1 MRASLTHLIG
11 AICCFAVCGLRA
23 ATETDRNYVPQDIAA
38 LPVGFPTHWTQY
50 GSYADFTVEEFG
62 QWAQPG
68 CVAIAGA
75 AAMEALRW
83 PDAFGEGEVI
93 YDIPRS
99 LRAGPVD
106 WDSVAPAPNRPD
118 GMRTVHDI
126 LYNLGLL
133 SRMGYGF
140 GTDAGVSTTP
150 LSNLGGAL
158 VDARVGYASAYTVQL
173 NQSATPQDTV
183 EAVIWS
189 SLRCGS
195 PVPLSVNLGYGAHAV
210 VAYGYGYGAS
220 DGNPRTAIFVG
231 YGGAGIWST
240 LPVFDRAGLKDL
252 DYALAGVVAKRPE
265 GVGGTP
271 YAFPILGTV
280 QTAEG
285 KPIPYA
291 EVTLERD
298 GTPIGTAVT
307 DHAGRYGIWGWFGGA
322 HAVRCGNAE
331 KRFELQPNAVGI
343 DSGTGIPRMD
353 AGALKRIV
361 SAHTATLTPTGKSA
375 FTVFTGLDEALA
387 DARENNGRYI
397 LCLRP
402 RTDAERLEI
411 RDAVEAGLCDAYTLW
426 YSHPEVGGQTDTMAE
441 RPTAKA
447 FVLTPMEKVLGYCL
461 EGQSLKDFLA
471 DGKINTPPNHRL
483 DASAVLSGIGLLPG
497 NDLTLADGVTLTL
510 DGTLR
515 VGTLTTEGDA
525 VLVAKDAAPRLDIAN
540 LSLGG
545 RLTVSGARLD
555 LVPNAD
561 LTHPVTLTDGARLI
575 LKNSISLP
583 SVTLDDAELTVAS
596 GTAPLPSTL
605 SLSGS
610 VSVTAADKAALTL
623 AASSRV
629 ELGADTL
636 LTWSAPLT
644 GSAALT
650 FAASDGTPS
659 LTLQG
664 IQSPVIVQGPARL
677 DGGSLG
683 GNLGLF
689 DGAAL
694 ASGRLLTVSGT
705 VTATPSIPVSG
716 TRVGTFL
723 ETDSLLDPAAFSVA
737 EGFGVERTEL
747 ADGRYAY
754 RLISVGSTPPAVYA
768 DGVLTEAVA
777 LPESNRARNLLVLTP
792 RFYKE
797 CAYWEPYAVWKSS
810 EAGGRWTVMVAS
822 PENYAQN
829 ETPEDFIARQ
839 PADFVI
845 LGATAAENTSDG
857 ANVLCLPD
865 LDAVP
870 EGVAVG
876 RIPVVPVLTLPYRAG
891 TSIQQRTLSAEA
903 QIAGY
908 AAKSERAITPW
919 QSGRMLCVGKTF
931 ENAPAKYEEA
941 EPGYTDYDGF
951 PPMTEWIVY
960 VQTHTAIAMREHYKL
975 LSLSYPERK
984 PLSDLRFSVDSVWC
998 ASDPNTSIA
1007 VSDIGEQDGAVLWTE
1022 GSGTNAAVAATLS
1035 CALDGKTGANIAYVG
1050 DMTGLHSL
1058 ALMPVGQSASMP
1070 LLTET
1075 APTAGIGMALVL
1087 NPAGGALTALAVP
1100 EAYEAVIQKDGTV
1113 DYAQSA
1119 AHAACLN
1126 ILKRLVANPQLTVGE
1141 AFAEEQTAALTLLG
1155 DPTVRIAPFT
1165 MPGWILRLK

>member
-1 MRASLTHLIG
+1 MKMLCAIVSL
-11 AICCFAVCGLRA
+11 AVAAFLRA
-23 ATETDRNYVPQDIAA
+23 ATEADRNYVPQDIAA

-75 AAMEALRW
+75 AAMEVLRW

-140 GTDAGVSTTP
+140 GTDTGVSTTP

-231 YGGAGIWST
+231 YGGAGVWST

-252 DYALAGVVAKRPE
+252 DYALAGVVAKRPA

-322 HAVRCGNAE
+322 HTVRCGNAE
-331 KRFELQPNAVGI
+331 KRFERQPNAVGI

-361 SAHTATLTPTGKSA
+361 AAHTATLTPAGKSA

-387 DARENNGRYI
+387 DARENNDRYI

-411 RDAVEAGLCDAYTLW
+411 RDAVEAGLCDVYTLW

-471 DGKINTPPNHRL
+471 DGKINTPPKHRL
-483 DASAVLSGIGLLPG
+483 EASAVLSGTGLLPG

-525 VLVAKDAAPRLDIAN
+525 VLVAKDAAPRLDIAA

-545 RLTVSGARLD
+545 RLTVSGSRLD

-561 LTHPVTLTDGARLI
+561 LTQPVTLTDGARLV
-575 LKNSISLP
+575 LKNSIGLP
-583 SVTLDDAELTVAS
+583 SVTLRDAELTVAS

-623 AASSRV
+623 AASSCV
-629 ELGADTL
+629 ELGADTDL
-636 LTWSAPLT
+636 AWTAPLT
-644 GSAALT
+644 GKGTDSLT

-683 GNLGLF
+683 GNLGLS

-694 ASGRLLTVSGT
+694 SSGRLLTVSGT
-705 VTATPSIPVSG
+705 VTATDPIPVSG

-723 ETDSLLDPAAFSVA
+723 ETDSPLEPAAFAVA
-737 EGFGVERTEL
+737 EGFGVERTAL

-777 LPESNRARNLLVLTP
+777 LPESNRARNLLILTP

-797 CAYWEPYAVWKSS
+797 CAYWEPYAAWKSS

-829 ETPEDFIARQ
+829 ETPEEFVARQ

-845 LGATAAENTSDG
+845 LGATAAEKTSDG

-876 RIPVVPVLTLPYRAG
+876 RIPVVPALTLPYRAG
-891 TSIQQRTLSAEA
+891 SAIQQRTLSAEA

-908 AAKSERAITPW
+908 AAKSARALAPW
-919 QSGRMLCVGKTF
+919 QPGRMLCVGTAFKVTSGL
-931 ENAPAKYEEA
+931 YEST
-941 EPGYTDYDGF
+941 TDYTAFDGL
-951 PPMTEWIVY
+951 PPMAEWDY
-960 VQTHTAIAMREHYKL
+960 VSYFPKHSALAMREHYRQLCLAK
-975 LSLSYPERK
+975 PTRK
-984 PLSDLRFSVDSVWC
+984 PFAELGFSADG
-998 ASDPNTSIA
+998 
-1007 VSDIGEQDGAVLWTE
+1007 IGSGNANVGTAAIQTREGAVLWTE
-1022 GSGTNAAVAATLS
+1022 GAGTNAAVAATLS

-1100 EAYEAVIQKDGTV
+1100 EAYEAVIQKAGTV

>member
-1 MRASLTHLIG
+1 MKFSLTHFIC
-11 AICCFAVCGLRA
+11 AMCCFAVCGLRA
-23 ATETDRNYVPQDIAA
+23 ATETDRNYVPQDIAV

-83 PDAFGEGEVI
+83 PEAFGEGEVI
-93 YDIPRS
+93 YDIPRK

-106 WDSVAPAPNRPD
+106 WGSVAPAPNRPD

-140 GTDAGVSTTP
+140 GTDTGVSTTP

-210 VAYGYGYGAS
+210 VAYGYGYGAP

-231 YGGAGIWST
+231 YGGAGVWST
-240 LPVFDRAGLKDL
+240 LPIFDRAGLKDL
-252 DYALAGVVAKRPE
+252 DYALAGLVAKRPE

-361 SAHTATLTPTGKSA
+361 TAHTATLTPTDKSA
-375 FTVFTGLDEALA
+375 FTVFTGLGEALA
-387 DARENNGRYI
+387 DAQNNGRYI

-402 RTDAERLEI
+402 RTDVERLEI
-411 RDAVEAGLCDAYTLW
+411 RAAVEAGLCDAYTLW
-426 YSHPEVGGQTDTMAE
+426 YSHPEVGEQVDTMAE

-447 FVLTPMEKVLGYCL
+447 FVLTSMKMVLGYCL

-471 DGKINTPPNHRL
+471 DGKINTPPEHRL
-483 DASAVLSGIGLLPG
+483 DASADLSGIGLLPG
-497 NDLTLADGVTLTL
+497 NDLTLAPNVRLTL

-525 VLVAKDAAPRLDIAN
+525 ELVAQDAAPRLDIAN

-555 LVPNAD
+555 LVPNAS
-561 LTHPVTLTDGARLI
+561 LTQPVTLTGGARLI
-575 LKNSISLP
+575 LKNSINLP

-596 GTAPLPSTL
+596 GSAPLPPSL

-610 VSVTAADKAALTL
+610 VSVTSADKAALTL
-623 AASSRV
+623 SASSRV
-629 ELGADTL
+629 ELGADTV

-650 FAASDGTPS
+650 FAASAGTPS

-664 IQSPVIVQGPARL
+664 IQAPVVVQGPARL

-683 GNLGLF
+683 GNLGLSG
-689 DGAAL
+689 GAAL
-694 ASGRLLTVSGT
+694 ASGRLLAVSGT
-705 VTATPSIPVSG
+705 VTATDPIPVSG

-723 ETDSLLDPAAFSVA
+723 ETATSNLTFTVA
-737 EGFGVERTEL
+737 EGFGVECVSV
-747 ADGRYAY
+747 AGNRYAY
-754 RLISVGSTPPAVYA
+754 RLISTGVTPPTVYA
-768 DGVLTEAVA
+768 DGALTEAEA
-777 LPESNRARNLLVLTP
+777 LPEANRDRNLLILTP
-792 RFYKE
+792 RQYKE
-797 CAYWEPYAVWKSS
+797 MGYWESYAAWKSS

-822 PENYAQN
+822 PSNIPENTTMEAYVAS
-829 ETPEDFIARQ
+829 Q
-839 PADFVI
+839 PADYVI
-845 LGATAAENTSDG
+845 LGATSATNAVDG
-857 ANVLCLPD
+857 QDNLWLAD
-865 LDAVP
+865 LSSVP
-870 EGVAVG
+870 AGTAVG
-876 RIPVVPVLTLPYRAG
+876 RIPLVPELTLPYRPQSG
-891 TSIQQRTLSAEA
+891 GVSTKTLTAEE

-908 AAKSERAITPW
+908 ATKSARALAPW
-919 QSGRMLCVGKTF
+919 QPGRMLCIGTAFKETSGPYVSS
-931 ENAPAKYEEA
+931 
-941 EPGYTDYDGF
+941 TDYTAFDGL
-951 PPMTEWIVY
+951 PPMAEWDY
-960 VQTHTAIAMREHYKL
+960 VSYFPKHSALAMREHYRQLCLAK
-975 LSLSYPERK
+975 PARK
-984 PLSDLRFSVDSVWC
+984 PFAGLGFSADG
-998 ASDPNTSIA
+998 
-1007 VSDIGEQDGAVLWTE
+1007 IGSGNANVGTAAIQTREGAVLWTE
-1022 GSGTNAAVAATLS
+1022 GAGTNTAVAATLS
-1035 CALDGKTGANIAYVG
+1035 CALDGKTSSNIAYVG
-1050 DMTGLHSL
+1050 DMTGLHAL

-1070 LLTET
+1070 LLTDE

-1087 NPAGGALTALAVP
+1087 NPAGGALAALAVP
-1100 EAYEAVIQKDGTV
+1100 EAYEAVVLQDGTV
-1113 DYAQSA
+1113 DYTLSA

-1126 ILKRLVANPQLTVGE
+1126 ILKRLVADPQLTVGE
-1141 AFAEEQTAALTLLG
+1141 AFAEEKTSALTLFG